1 MFNPHNLTCVNRA
14 MQSQVKMAQQDAAAR
29 QGHHHPAGNFYA
41 DPADYRYMVG
51 GDGSNYMQQ
60 VRWNPIP
67 QEDEQQYTIA
77 GKMGRTPSMQR
88 VASLEH
94 LQKRVRSGISCNA
107 PSWGNG
113 WEMEGPTMVEQH
125 DM

>member
-1 MFNPHNLTCVNRA
+1 MFNPHNLTCVNHA

-113 WEMEGPTMVEQH
+113 WEMEGPTMVEQN